1 MGRME
6 RDLIARAKA
15 GDHDAFTALVESS
28 IGGLYRTARL
38 ILRADDLAQDAV
50 QDALIRAW
58 TGIRALRDPDRF
70 EAWLRRLLVRACYT
84 AAKRERA
91 RRHVE
96 IRSLGQALTIDPDG
110 HRALAVR
117 DELERA
123 FRRLPPD
130 QRAVLVVRFYLD
142 LPDAEAADVLGIPI
156 GTMKSRLNRARSAMR
171 AALDAEERHTAH
183 AEERTA

>member
-1 MGRME
+1 ME
-6 RDLIARAKA
+6 RDLIVRARE
-15 GDHDAFTALVESS
+15 GDHDAFAGLVERS

-70 EAWLRRLLVRACYT
+70 EAWLRRLLIHACYT

-91 RRHVE
+91 RRTLE
-96 IRSLGQALTIDPDG
+96 IRSTGRALTTDPDG
-110 HRALAVR
+110 HRDFAVR

-142 LPDAEAADVLGIPI
+142 LADAEAADVLGIPI
-156 GTMKSRLNRARSAMR
+156 GTMKSRLNRAMSAMR
-171 AALDAEERHTAH
+171 AELDAEDRRTAR